1 MSKKKKIV
9 IIGNTGIGKSLA
21 HELAN
26 NKCGLPIVIG
36 SSRHPKCAGRQCN
49 HPLDP
54 PEFECG
60 YNTTIECEE
69 CKYCIGAMGT
79 KDPEAKCNQQK

>member
-1 MSKKKKIV
+1 M
-9 IIGNTGIGKSLA
+9 N
-21 HELAN
+21 EE
-26 NKCGLPIVIG
+26 NKLNLGSVSG
-36 SSRHPKCAGRQCN
+36 SSRHPKCAGKQCN

-69 CKYCIGAMGT
+69 CKYCIGAMGR

>member
-1 MSKKKKIV
+1 MFNWMDERNKTGSKLR
-9 IIGNTGIGKSLA
+9 IGGVS
-21 HELAN
+21 
-26 NKCGLPIVIG
+26 G
-36 SSRHPKCAGRQCN
+36 SSRHPKCAAQQCN

-60 YNTTIECEE
+60 YNTIIECEE
-69 CKYCIGAMGT
+69 CKYCIGAMGR